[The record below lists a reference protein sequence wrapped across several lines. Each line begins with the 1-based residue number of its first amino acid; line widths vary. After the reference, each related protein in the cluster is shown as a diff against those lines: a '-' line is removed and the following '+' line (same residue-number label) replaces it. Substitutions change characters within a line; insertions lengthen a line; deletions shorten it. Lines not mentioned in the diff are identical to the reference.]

1 MNGLLFGKIQLLN
14 NFFYNKGAYIIKLPY
29 FLYIFFISLVF
40 ITTLNYLLYTET
52 FWDFKLLSFTNVI
65 KFTFL
70 QAFIATAISI
80 TLGFLFSL
88 ILYISGKNQK
98 IISSFLNFCFILPV
112 IFISFGFI
120 FFFSSKGPV
129 SVFFQYFFDEYSFRI
144 FSLSGIIIVTS
155 YFNIALNAN
164 FFFRKLVNIP
174 ENYLKILKLNGIPFS
189 KSIVY
194 QLRSYIFSGYFSVL
208 ILTLVFCIGNFTIV
222 YLLAGSPNL
231 TTIELAIY
239 QSINFDANLKNGII
253 LGIIQLVIILFFSS
267 FALSKT
273 INFNS
278 TTSFKKTVIYRK
290 SNIIF
295 DILFWIIV
303 SIFCVPF
310 LVLFKGLYN
319 FNLNSLFSYI
329 FFECFFNSI
338 FVSISSLTI
347 SLILSLSSLSIYRE
361 LMERNFLSHK
371 IIFTSISILL
381 FVPSLSLSAM
391 IFYLNFTLGFLLN
404 NFLIVTLIN
413 SFFITP
419 IIFIFLI
426 NKFMENS
433 KSEYRNSYL
442 FNIHPL
448 IRLIYIDMPKIRNE
462 LLLISSA
469 VFILS
474 LGDLTSVTIFNDSSF
489 KTIPLYISQLYS
501 SYRYD
506 DAFFILSIFIIF
518 ILILMFISLRYIF
531 LNDKI
536 KKIKF

>member
-1 MNGLLFGKIQLLN
+1 M
-14 NFFYNKGAYIIKLPY
+14 
-29 FLYIFFISLVF
+29 IF
-40 ITTLNYLLYTET
+40 
-52 FWDFKLLSFTNVI
+52 
-65 KFTFL
+65 
-70 QAFIATAISI
+70 
-80 TLGFLFSL
+80 
-88 ILYISGKNQK
+88 YISGKNHK
-98 IISSFLNFCFILPV
+98 LISSFLNFCFILPV

-120 FFFSSKGPV
+120 FFFNFKGPV
-129 SVFFQYFFDEYSFRI
+129 SVFFQYFFNEYSFRI
-144 FSLSGIIIVTS
+144 FSLPGIIIVTS

-174 ENYLKILKLNGIPFS
+174 ENYLKILKLNGIPLS

-194 QLRSYIFSGYFSVL
+194 QLRRYIFSGYFSVL

-278 TTSFKKTVIYRK
+278 TTSFKKTSIYRQG
-290 SNIIF
+290 SIIF
-295 DILFWIIV
+295 DALFWTII
-303 SIFCVPF
+303 SLFCIPF

-319 FNLNSLFSYI
+319 FNLNSLFSSI
-329 FFECFFNSI
+329 FLEYFFNSI
-338 FVSISSLTI
+338 FVSMSSLAI

-371 IIFTSISILL
+371 IIFISISILL

-433 KSEYRNSYL
+433 KAEYRSSYL
-442 FNIHPL
+442 YNIHPL
-448 IRLIYIDMPKIRNE
+448 MRLIYIDMPKIRNE
-462 LLLISSA
+462 LLLICSA

-518 ILILMFISLRYIF
+518 ILIFMFIPLRYMF
-531 LNDKI
+531 SNDKI
-536 KKIKF
+536 KQIKV